1 MGSFLLKFAKILYP
15 YMRRVQGDTLPYKK
29 DEVYYDDYNITY
41 RHRYNLW
48 LHSYVRYRS
57 VRYHY
62 NDENNHQEDNGRRT
76 RGSAYIRRNQEYR
89 ACVP

>member
-1 MGSFLLKFAKILYP
+1 MGSFLLKFAEILHS
-15 YMRRVQGDTLPYKK
+15 YMRRVHGDTLPYKK

-41 RHRYNLW
+41 RHSNHLW

-62 NDENNHQEDNGRRT
+62 NDENNHQENNGRRT
-76 RGSAYIRRNQEYR
+76 
-89 ACVP
+89 